1 MNTSARALFLCP
13 LFKTEGGNKLE
24 VPKNENQD
32 YVGLQRVQTEKLRHG
47 QEQEKRPRQTRTQ
60 EILQILP

>member
-1 MNTSARALFLCP
+1 MAEKSQKISEISKKSSLLPLDKAEKGCYNINTSARALFLCP

-32 YVGLQRVQTEKLRHG
+32 YVGLQ
-47 QEQEKRPRQTRTQ
+47 
-60 EILQILP
+60 